1 MYQGI
6 ANKTIWVSVRSP
18 RLFDILNGT
27 WTKKYRLLSERQ
39 YKHTMNQANTF
50 YSRPVIA
57 LMTDFGIGDGD
68 VGVMKAVIAGIT
80 PDAHIIDITHNV
92 APQNVSSGAWILAA
106 GYRYFPNKTVFIC
119 VVDPGVG
126 STRGALALH
135 AGDWYFV
142 GPDNGL
148 FSYIM
153 SEQPIHAA
161 ILLTNSSYHLPTVS
175 STFHGR
181 DIFAPVGAYLARGL
195 TDIFYEL
202 GPSVDP
208 ALLRRLEVGGVVR
221 DGTTINAY
229 IVHVDNFGNLI
240 TSIPLTFVPEL
251 YTVSHVQIVFKDSG
265 ITVEKLRQYFAEG
278 PDDGQAFIYSDSS
291 GYVGIAVRNGN
302 AAITLGVGF
311 GAPVVLTASEG

>member
-1 MYQGI
+1 
-6 ANKTIWVSVRSP
+6 
-18 RLFDILNGT
+18 
-27 WTKKYRLLSERQ
+27 
-39 YKHTMNQANTF
+39 MNQANTF
-50 YSRPVIA
+50 YSRPIIA

-68 VGVMKAVIAGIT
+68 VGVMKGVIAGIT
-80 PDAHIIDITHNV
+80 PDVHIIDITHHV

-106 GYRYFPNKTVFIC
+106 GYRYFPKNTVFVC

-126 STRGALALH
+126 STRGAIALH

-161 ILLTNSSYHLPTVS
+161 VLLANQSFHLPTVS

-181 DIFAPVGAYLARGL
+181 DIFAPVGAYLARRL

-208 ALLRRLEVGGVVR
+208 AALRRLEVGGAVR
-221 DGTTINAY
+221 DGTTINAH

-240 TSIPLTFVPEL
+240 TSIPLTLVPEF
-251 YTVSHVQIVFKDSG
+251 YTVSQAQIVFKDHG
-265 ITVEKLRQYFAEG
+265 LTVEKLRQYFAEG
-278 PDDGQAFIYSDSS
+278 PDDGQAFIYADSS

-302 AAITLGVGF
+302 AAKTLGVGF
-311 GAPVVLTASEG
+311 GAPLVLITSKG

>member
-1 MYQGI
+1 MAQQ
-6 ANKTIWVSVRSP
+6 NFS
-18 RLFDILNGT
+18 N
-27 WTKKYRLLSERQ
+27 
-39 YKHTMNQANTF
+39 
-50 YSRPVIA
+50 SRPVIA

-68 VGVMKAVIAGIT
+68 VGVMKGVIAGIT
-80 PDAHIIDITHNV
+80 PDAHIIDITHHV

-106 GYRYFPNKTVFIC
+106 SYRYFPKNTVFIC

-126 STRGALALH
+126 STRGAIAVH

-148 FSYIM
+148 FSYVM

-161 ILLTNSSYHLPTVS
+161 VLLTNSTYHLPTVS

-195 TDIFYEL
+195 IDIFFDL

-208 ALLRRLEVGGVVR
+208 ATLRRLEVGGAIR
-221 DGTTINAY
+221 RGTTINAH

-240 TSIPLTFVPEL
+240 TSIPLTLVPEL
-251 YTVSHVQIVFKDSG
+251 YTASQVQIVFTNEG
-265 ITVEKLRQYFAEG
+265 ITVEERRQYFADG
-278 PDDGQAFIYSDSS
+278 PDDGQAFIYGDSS

-302 AAITLGVGF
+302 AAKTLGVGF
-311 GAPVVLTASEG
+311 AAPLALIASEG

>member
-1 MYQGI
+1 M
-6 ANKTIWVSVRSP
+6 KLVSLIEKGSMTQQN
-18 RLFDILNGT
+18 FSN
-27 WTKKYRLLSERQ
+27 
-39 YKHTMNQANTF
+39 
-50 YSRPVIA
+50 SRPVIA

-80 PDAHIIDITHNV
+80 PDAQIIDITHNV

-106 GYRYFPNKTVFIC
+106 SYHYFPKNTVFIC
-119 VVDPGVG
+119 VIDPGVG

-148 FSYIM
+148 FSYIL
-153 SEQPIHAA
+153 SEQSINAA
-161 ILLTNSSYHLPTVS
+161 VLLTNSSYHLSTVS

-181 DIFAPVGAYLARGL
+181 DIFAPVGAYLARGS

-202 GPSVDP
+202 GPPVDP
-208 ALLRRLEVGGVVR
+208 GLLRRLEVGGAVR
-221 DGTTINAY
+221 DGTTINAH

-240 TSIPLTFVPEL
+240 TSIPLTLVPEL
-251 YTVSHVQIVFKDSG
+251 YTVSQVQIIFKNIG

-278 PDDGQAFIYSDSS
+278 PDDGQAFIYGDSS

-302 AAITLGVGF
+302 AAKALGVGF
-311 GAPVVLTASEG
+311 SAPIALITSEG